1 MKWVLRIVG
10 LLVVLVIVAVVV
22 VFFMLNTI
30 VKSAVQTAGESAT
43 GVPTELAG
51 VNISPFSG
59 AATIS
64 EFSLGQPEGF
74 NGEVLFALNAADVQ
88 VAPASLL
95 GDTVQVPKVHI
106 DGAHLTVAFENGKLN
121 LQKLMEQIQERT
133 GGATEGQ
140 EETPPAD
147 PDAPGKNV
155 VIDDLRITNTTVS
168 GSVALLPGQ
177 PPVKIENLKIAD
189 INKQGIGS
197 DGQGL
202 KLEDAVGLILET
214 IMVNATQGIA
224 TNIPGLG
231 DLENLVG
238 DVGGQATKAIE
249 GAGEEATKA
258 IDDAGKKL
266 EEGLGGL
273 LGGLGQKKEE
283 EAPAEE

>member
-1 MKWVLRIVG
+1 MKWVLRIAG

-22 VFFMLNTI
+22 VFLLLNTI
-30 VKSAVQTAGESAT
+30 VKNAVQTAGESAT

-64 EFSLGQPEGF
+64 EFRLGQPEGF
-74 NGEVLFALNAADVQ
+74 DGEVLFSLDAADVQ
-88 VAPASLL
+88 VVPASLL

-121 LQKLMEQIQERT
+121 LKKLMEQIQERT
-133 GGATEGQ
+133 GGGATEDP

-147 PDAPGKNV
+147 ADASGKNV

-177 PPVKIENLKIAD
+177 PPVKIDNLKIAD
-189 INKQGIGS
+189 IEKQGIGS
-197 DGQGL
+197 DGSGV

-214 IMVNATQGIA
+214 IMVNATEGIV
-224 TNIPGLG
+224 TNVPGLG
-231 DLENLVG
+231 DLEGLVG
-238 DVGGQATKAIE
+238 DVGDQATQAIE
-249 GAGEEATKA
+249 GAGQEATKR
-258 IDDAGKKL
+258 L
-266 EEGLGGL
+266 EEGIGGL
-273 LGGLGQKKEE
+273 LGGLGNKKD
-283 EAPAEE
+283 EAAEE